1 MAIFKQIVYPYT
13 WVESKEFNLYSQG
26 PYPIVY
32 TLSFTDPYVY
42 VKNTSTTYVYTEK
55 QKFESY
61 ERKIIDSLDF
71 EPLNQARTQKLNETL
86 KIFSIKGRVVYND
99 NPIVGAVISSTLGA
113 SSSTQQNL
121 SSVTSDSLGN
131 FTLTGEYLPGQDFF
145 NLIITADKFSTYTTY
160 PFDSNE
166 NIISDLGVIV
176 LSPLVIGYEENFIKD
191 SSLSQTAI
199 DQIVASKTTFE
210 TLQQE
215 KLIDLLNT
223 LKYTLLPLV
232 LKQFFEFGVV
242 NIQEALDKKLNIKP
256 NCPDQA
262 KLTEIINK
270 KNKLVKQ
277 LDNAYKIISRVT
289 QVVNGIQILVSSL
302 QTLKS
307 TSLAVPYP
315 LPPAAS
321 NTLDETDKK
330 IKKYK
335 AILDSFTLLLNITS
349 FTLKEIIDY
358 LNLLD
363 QYIQECYPDAQ
374 QDQISTELIA
384 LTIQQTTQTSPIIS
398 DYNGFKLSVET
409 EPTTNSLKRRRA
421 IAQNKQNVV
430 MLKGEWSFSS
440 IDQILID
447 ELVFYIQQNDLK
459 AD

>member
-131 FTLTGEYLPGQDFF
+131 FTLTGEYIPGQDFF

-176 LSPLVIGYEENFIKD
+176 LSPLVIGYEENFVKD

>member
-55 QKFESY
+55 QKFEAY
-61 ERKIIDSLDF
+61 ERKIIDSLNF
-71 EPLNQARTQKLNETL
+71 EPLNQAGTQKLNETL

-131 FTLTGEYLPGQDFF
+131 FTLTGEYIPGQDFF

-176 LSPLVIGYEENFIKD
+176 LSPLVIGYEENFVKD

>member
-1 MAIFKQIVYPYT
+1 MTIFKQIVYPYT

-55 QKFESY
+55 QKFEAY
-61 ERKIIDSLDF
+61 ERKTINSLDF
-71 EPLNQARTQKLNETL
+71 EPLNQAGTQKLNETL
-86 KIFSIKGRVVYND
+86 KTFLIKGRVIYND
-99 NPIVGAVISSTLGA
+99 NPVVGAVISSTLGA

-121 SSVTSDSLGN
+121 NSVTSNSLGN
-131 FTLTGEYLPGQDFF
+131 FTLTGEYFPGQDFF
-145 NLIITADKFSTYTTY
+145 NLIIIADKFSTYTTY

-199 DQIVASKTTFE
+199 NQIVASKTTFE

-256 NCPDQA
+256 NCPDQV

-307 TSLAVPYP
+307 TSLAIPYP
-315 LPPAAS
+315 LPPAAN

-349 FTLKEIIDY
+349 LTLKEIINY

-374 QDQISTELIA
+374 QDQISAELIA

-421 IAQNKQNVV
+421 LATNKQNVV

-447 ELVFYIQQNDLK
+447 ELIFYIQQNDLK

>member
-1 MAIFKQIVYPYT
+1 MAKYKQISYPYT
-13 WVESKEFNLYSQG
+13 WVNSQEYNLYSEG

-32 TLSFTDPYVY
+32 TLSYTDLYVY
-42 VKNTSTTYVYTEK
+42 VANTSTTYLTAEK
-55 QKFESY
+55 QNFEDY
-61 ERKIIDSLDF
+61 ERGLTGSIAFTD
-71 EPLNQARTQKLNETL
+71 LNQAGTNKLNSTL
-86 KIFSIKGRVVYND
+86 NSFSIRGKVVYND
-99 NPIVGAVISSTLGA
+99 KPIVGATISITLGA
-113 SSSTQQNL
+113 LTSQDQNL
-121 SSVTSDSLGN
+121 STTTSGADGS
-131 FTLTGEYLPGQDFF
+131 FTISGKYFPGKDFF
-145 NLIITADKFSTYTTY
+145 NVIITKENFSQYTIY
-160 PFDSNE
+160 PFDSN
-166 NIISDLGVIV
+166 NIIQSDLGVIV
-176 LSPLVIGYEENFIKD
+176 LSPLVVGYEENATKI
-191 SSLSQTAI
+191 SSLSNDVK

-242 NIQEALDKKLNIKP
+242 NIQEALNKKLEVKTT
-256 NCPDQA
+256 CPDQA

-277 LDNAYKIISRVT
+277 LDNTYKIISRVT

-302 QTLKS
+302 EILKS
-307 TSLAVPYP
+307 SSLAVPYP
-315 LPPAAS
+315 LPPVANNA
-321 NTLDETDKK
+321 LDETDKK

-335 AILDSFTLLLNITS
+335 TILSSFTLLLNIVS
-349 FTLKEIIDY
+349 ITLKEIIDY

-374 QDQISTELIA
+374 QEQISNELIA
-384 LTIQQTTQTSPIIS
+384 LTIQQSIQTSPLIS
-398 DYNGFKLSVET
+398 EYNGFKLSVET

-421 IAQNKQNVV
+421 IATNKQNVV

>member
-1 MAIFKQIVYPYT
+1 MVKFKQIVYPYT
-13 WVESKEFNLYSQG
+13 WVNSQGFNLYSQG
-26 PYPIVY
+26 PYPVVY
-32 TLSFTDPYVY
+32 TMGYSDSYIYVANTPTTYLTAKKQNFEDYERGLTGSIAFTD
-42 VKNTSTTYVYTEK
+42 
-55 QKFESY
+55 
-61 ERKIIDSLDF
+61 
-71 EPLNQARTQKLNETL
+71 LNQAGTDKLNSTL
-86 KIFSIKGRVVYND
+86 DFFLISGKVVYND
-99 NPIVGAVISSTLGA
+99 KPITGATISTTLGA
-113 SSSTQQNL
+113 VSSQDQNL
-121 SSVTSDSLGN
+121 LTVTSDADGN
-131 FTLTGEYLPGQDFF
+131 FSISGKYLPGQDFF
-145 NLIITADKFSTYTTY
+145 NVIINKEKFSQYTIY
-160 PFDSNE
+160 PFDSNNVIKE
-166 NIISDLGVIV
+166 NLGVIV
-176 LSPLVIGYEENFIKD
+176 LSPLVIGYEENATKV
-191 SSLSQTAI
+191 SSLSDSI
-199 DQIVASKTTFE
+199 VDQIVASKTTFE

-215 KLIDLLNT
+215 KLIDLLKT

-242 NIQEALDKKLNIKP
+242 NIQQALDKKFEVKIA
-256 NCPDQA
+256 CPDQA

-277 LDNAYKIISRVT
+277 LDNTYKIINRVT

-302 QTLKS
+302 ETLKT
-307 TSLAVPYP
+307 TSLATPIP
-315 LPPAAS
+315 LPPAGAVIIE
-321 NTLDETDKK
+321 ETDKK

-335 AILDSFTLLLNITS
+335 AILASFALLLNITS
-349 FTLKEIIDY
+349 LTLKEIIDY

-374 QDQISTELIA
+374 QEQVSNELIA

-398 DYNGFKLSVET
+398 NYNGFKLSVET

-421 IAQNKQNVV
+421 IAQNKQNVI

>member
-1 MAIFKQIVYPYT
+1 MVKFKQIVYPYT
-13 WVESKEFNLYSQG
+13 WVNSQGFNLYSQG
-26 PYPIVY
+26 PYPVVY
-32 TLSFTDPYVY
+32 TMGYSDSYIYVANTPTTYLTAKKQNFEDYERGLTGSIAFTD
-42 VKNTSTTYVYTEK
+42 
-55 QKFESY
+55 
-61 ERKIIDSLDF
+61 
-71 EPLNQARTQKLNETL
+71 LNQAGTDKLNSTL
-86 KIFSIKGRVVYND
+86 DFFLISGKVVYND
-99 NPIVGAVISSTLGA
+99 KPITGATISTTLGA
-113 SSSTQQNL
+113 VSSQDQNL
-121 SSVTSDSLGN
+121 LTVTSDADGN
-131 FTLTGEYLPGQDFF
+131 FSISGKYLPGQDFF
-145 NLIITADKFSTYTTY
+145 NVIINKEKFSQYTIY
-160 PFDSNE
+160 PFDSNNVIKE
-166 NIISDLGVIV
+166 NLGVIV
-176 LSPLVIGYEENFIKD
+176 LSPLVIGYEENATKV
-191 SSLSQTAI
+191 SSLSDSI
-199 DQIVASKTTFE
+199 VDQIVASKTTFE

-215 KLIDLLNT
+215 KLIDLLKT

-242 NIQEALDKKLNIKP
+242 NIQQALDKKFEVKIACP
-256 NCPDQA
+256 NQA

-277 LDNAYKIISRVT
+277 LDNTYKIINRVT

-302 QTLKS
+302 ETLKT
-307 TSLAVPYP
+307 TSLATPIP
-315 LPPAAS
+315 LPPAGAVIIE
-321 NTLDETDKK
+321 ETDKK

-335 AILDSFTLLLNITS
+335 AILASFALLLNITS
-349 FTLKEIIDY
+349 LTLKEIIDY

-374 QDQISTELIA
+374 QEQVSNELIA

-398 DYNGFKLSVET
+398 NYNGFKLSVET

-421 IAQNKQNVV
+421 IAQNKQNVI

>member
-1 MAIFKQIVYPYT
+1 MVKFKQIVYPYT
-13 WVESKEFNLYSQG
+13 WVNSQEFNLYSEG

-32 TLSFTDPYVY
+32 TMGYSDLYIYVANTPTTYLTAKKQNFEAYERGLTGSIAFTD
-42 VKNTSTTYVYTEK
+42 
-55 QKFESY
+55 
-61 ERKIIDSLDF
+61 
-71 EPLNQARTQKLNETL
+71 LNQAGTDKLNSTL
-86 KIFSIKGRVVYND
+86 NDFLISGRIVYND
-99 NPIVGAVISSTLGA
+99 KPIVGANVNITLGA
-113 SSSTQQNL
+113 VSSQDQNL
-121 SSVTSDSLGN
+121 LTATTDEDGI
-131 FTLTGEYLPGQDFF
+131 FTISGKYLPGQDFF
-145 NLIITADKFSTYTTY
+145 NVIITKEKFSQYTIY
-160 PFDSNE
+160 PFDSNNVIKE
-166 NIISDLGVIV
+166 NLGVIV
-176 LSPLVIGYEENFIKD
+176 LSPLVVGYEENATQV
-191 SSLSQTAI
+191 SSLSDSVV

-215 KLIDLLNT
+215 KLIDLLQT

-232 LKQFFEFGVV
+232 LKQFFEFGIV
-242 NIQEALDKKLNIKP
+242 NVQQALDKKFEVKNT
-256 NCPDQA
+256 CPDQA
-262 KLTEIINK
+262 KLIEIINK

-277 LDNAYKIISRVT
+277 LDNTYKIINRVT
-289 QVVNGIQILVSSL
+289 QVVNGIQILVTSL
-302 QTLKS
+302 ETLKT
-307 TSLAVPYP
+307 TSLATPIP
-315 LPPAAS
+315 LPPAGAVVIE
-321 NTLDETDKK
+321 ETDKK

-335 AILDSFTLLLNITS
+335 AILASFALLLNITS
-349 FTLKEIIDY
+349 LTLKEIIDY

-374 QDQISTELIA
+374 QEQVSAELIA

>member
-71 EPLNQARTQKLNETL
+71 EPLNQAGTQKLNETL

>member
-55 QKFESY
+55 QKFEAY

-71 EPLNQARTQKLNETL
+71 EPLNQAGTQKLNETL

-166 NIISDLGVIV
+166 NIISDLGIIV
-176 LSPLVIGYEENFIKD
+176 LSPLVIGYEENFVKD

-215 KLIDLLNT
+215 KLIDLLKT

-232 LKQFFEFGVV
+232 LRQFFEFGVV
-242 NIQEALDKKLNIKP
+242 NIQEALDKKLSIKP

-277 LDNAYKIISRVT
+277 LDNTYKIISRVT

-302 QTLKS
+302 QVLKS
-307 TSLAVPYP
+307 ASLAIPYP
-315 LPPAAS
+315 LPPVAS

-349 FTLKEIIDY
+349 LTLKEIIDY

-374 QDQISTELIA
+374 QDQISAELIA

>member
-55 QKFESY
+55 QKFEAY
-61 ERKIIDSLDF
+61 ERKIIDSLNF
-71 EPLNQARTQKLNETL
+71 EPLNQAGTQKLNETL

-166 NIISDLGVIV
+166 NIISDLGIIV
-176 LSPLVIGYEENFIKD
+176 LSPLVIGYEENFVKD

-215 KLIDLLNT
+215 KLIDLLKT

-232 LKQFFEFGVV
+232 LRQFFEFGVV
-242 NIQEALDKKLNIKP
+242 NIQEALDKKLSIKP

-277 LDNAYKIISRVT
+277 LDNTYKIISRVT

-302 QTLKS
+302 QVLKS
-307 TSLAVPYP
+307 ASLAIPYP
-315 LPPAAS
+315 LPPVAS

-349 FTLKEIIDY
+349 LTLKEIIDY

-374 QDQISTELIA
+374 QDQISAELIA

>member
-1 MAIFKQIVYPYT
+1 MVKFKQIVYPYT
-13 WVESKEFNLYSQG
+13 WVNSQGYNLYSEG

-32 TLSFTDPYVY
+32 TLSYTDPYIY
-42 VKNTSTTYVYTEK
+42 VNNTPTTYLTAKK
-55 QKFESY
+55 QNFEDY
-61 ERKIIDSLDF
+61 ERGLTGSIDF
-71 EPLNQARTQKLNETL
+71 VNLNQAGTDKLNSTL
-86 KIFSIKGRVVYND
+86 DYFLISGKVVYND
-99 NPIVGAVISSTLGA
+99 KPVIGATISTTLGA
-113 SSSTQQNL
+113 VSSQDQNL
-121 SSVTSDSLGN
+121 LTVTSDTNGN
-131 FTLTGEYLPGQDFF
+131 FSISGKYSPGKDFF
-145 NLIITADKFSTYTTY
+145 NIIITKEKFSQYTIY
-160 PFDSNE
+160 PFDSNN
-166 NIISDLGVIV
+166 NIKLNLGVIV
-176 LSPLVIGYEENFIKD
+176 LSPLIVGYEENATKI
-191 SSLSQTAI
+191 SSLSNDI
-199 DQIVASKTTFE
+199 KDQIVASKTTFE

-215 KLIDLLNT
+215 KLINLLNT

-232 LKQFFEFGVV
+232 LRQFFEFGVV
-242 NIQEALDKKLNIKP
+242 NIQEALNKKLEVKTT
-256 NCPDQA
+256 CPDQA

-277 LDNAYKIISRVT
+277 LDNTYKIISRVT

-307 TSLAVPYP
+307 ASLAVPYP
-315 LPPAAS
+315 LPPGANNA
-321 NTLDETDKK
+321 LDETDKK

-349 FTLKEIIDY
+349 LTLKEIIDY

-374 QDQISTELIA
+374 QEQISNELIA
-384 LTIQQTTQTSPIIS
+384 LTIQQSTQTSPIIS

-447 ELVFYIQQNDLK
+447 ELIFYIQQNDLK

>member
-1 MAIFKQIVYPYT
+1 MAKYKQIAYPYT
-13 WVESKEFNLYSQG
+13 WVNSQEYNLYSEG

-32 TLSFTDPYVY
+32 TLSYTDLYIYVS
-42 VKNTSTTYVYTEK
+42 NTSTTYLTAKK
-55 QKFESY
+55 QNFEDY
-61 ERKIIDSLDF
+61 ERGLTGSIDFTD
-71 EPLNQARTQKLNETL
+71 LNQAGTDKLNSTL
-86 KIFSIKGRVVYND
+86 NSFSIRGKVVYND
-99 NPIVGAVISSTLGA
+99 KPIVGATISITLGA
-113 SSSTQQNL
+113 LTSQDQNL
-121 SSVTSDSLGN
+121 STTTSGADGS
-131 FTLTGEYLPGQDFF
+131 FTISGKYFPGKDFF
-145 NLIITADKFSTYTTY
+145 NVIITKEKFSQYTTY
-160 PFDSNE
+160 PFDSNN
-166 NIISDLGVIV
+166 NIKSDLGVIV
-176 LSPLVIGYEENFIKD
+176 LSPLVVGYEENATKI
-191 SSLSQTAI
+191 SSLSNDVK

-232 LKQFFEFGVV
+232 LRQFFEFGVV
-242 NIQEALDKKLNIKP
+242 NIQQALDKKLEVKTT
-256 NCPDQA
+256 CPDQA

-277 LDNAYKIISRVT
+277 LDNTYKIISRVT
-289 QVVNGIQILVSSL
+289 QVMNGIQILVSSL

-307 TSLAVPYP
+307 ASLAVPYP
-315 LPPAAS
+315 LPPVAS

-335 AILDSFTLLLNITS
+335 AILASFTLLLNITS
-349 FTLKEIIDY
+349 LTLKEIIDY

-374 QDQISTELIA
+374 QDQISAELIA

>member
-1 MAIFKQIVYPYT
+1 MAKYKQIAYPYT
-13 WVESKEFNLYSQG
+13 WVNSQEYNLYSEG

-32 TLSFTDPYVY
+32 TLSPTDLYVY
-42 VKNTSTTYVYTEK
+42 VNKTFNTYVYTEK
-55 QKFESY
+55 NKFEAY
-61 ERKIIDSLDF
+61 ERKLTDSLEFKD
-71 EPLNQARTQKLNETL
+71 LNQEGTDKLNSTL
-86 KIFSIKGRVVYND
+86 NYFIISGTVVYND
-99 NPIVGAVISSTLGA
+99 KPIAGATISITLGA
-113 SSSTQQNL
+113 LASQDQNL
-121 SSVTSDSLGN
+121 STTTSEKDGTFAITGN
-131 FTLTGEYLPGQDFF
+131 YFPGEDFF
-145 NLIITADKFSTYTTY
+145 NVIITKENFSQYTIY
-160 PFDSNE
+160 PFDSNNNIKE
-166 NIISDLGVIV
+166 NLGVVV
-176 LSPLVIGYEENFIKD
+176 LSPLIIGYEENATKI
-191 SSLSQTAI
+191 SSLSDSVV

-215 KLIDLLNT
+215 KLINLLKT

-242 NIQEALDKKLNIKP
+242 NIQEALDKKFEVKTT
-256 NCPDQA
+256 CPDQV

-277 LDNAYKIISRVT
+277 LDNSYKIISRVT
-289 QVVNGIQILVSSL
+289 QVVNGIQILISSL

-307 TSLAVPYP
+307 VSLAIPYP
-315 LPPAAS
+315 LPPSANA
-321 NTLDETDKK
+321 TLDETDKK

-349 FTLKEIIDY
+349 ITLKEIIDY

-363 QYIQECYPDAQ
+363 QYILNCYPDANQ
-374 QDQISTELIA
+374 EQISAELIA
-384 LTIQQTTQTSPIIS
+384 LTIQQSTQTSPLIS
-398 DYNGFKLSVET
+398 EYNGFKLNVET

-421 IAQNKQNVV
+421 IATNKQNVV

>member
-71 EPLNQARTQKLNETL
+71 EPLNQAGTQKLNETL

-176 LSPLVIGYEENFIKD
+176 LSPLVIGYEENFVKD

-447 ELVFYIQQNDLK
+447 ELVFYIQQNNLK

>member
-1 MAIFKQIVYPYT
+1 MAKYKQIAYPYT
-13 WVESKEFNLYSQG
+13 WVNSQEYNLYSEG

-32 TLSFTDPYVY
+32 TLSPTDLYVY
-42 VKNTSTTYVYTEK
+42 VNKTFNTYVYTEK
-55 QKFESY
+55 NKFEAY
-61 ERKIIDSLDF
+61 ERKLTGSLEFKD
-71 EPLNQARTQKLNETL
+71 LNQEGTDKLNSTL
-86 KIFSIKGRVVYND
+86 NYFIISGTVVYND
-99 NPIVGAVISSTLGA
+99 KPITGATISITLGA
-113 SSSTQQNL
+113 LASQDQNL
-121 SSVTSDSLGN
+121 STTTSREDGTFAITGN
-131 FTLTGEYLPGQDFF
+131 YFPGKDFF
-145 NLIITADKFSTYTTY
+145 NVIITKENFSQYTIY
-160 PFDSNE
+160 PFDSNN
-166 NIISDLGVIV
+166 NIKEDLGVVV
-176 LSPLVIGYEENFIKD
+176 LSPLVVGYEENATKI
-191 SSLSQTAI
+191 SSLSDNVV
-199 DQIVASKTTFE
+199 DQIVVSKTTFE

-215 KLIDLLNT
+215 KLINLLKT

-242 NIQEALDKKLNIKP
+242 NIQEALDKKFEVKTT
-256 NCPDQA
+256 CPDQV

-277 LDNAYKIISRVT
+277 LDNSYKIISRVT
-289 QVVNGIQILVSSL
+289 QVVNGIQILISSL

-307 TSLAVPYP
+307 VSLAIPYP
-315 LPPAAS
+315 LPPSA
-321 NTLDETDKK
+321 NTALDETDKK

-349 FTLKEIIDY
+349 ITLKEIIDY

-363 QYIQECYPDAQ
+363 QYILDCYPDANQ
-374 QDQISTELIA
+374 EQISAELIA
-384 LTIQQTTQTSPIIS
+384 LTIQQSTQTSPLIS
-398 DYNGFKLSVET
+398 EYNGFKLNVET

-421 IAQNKQNVV
+421 IATNKQNVV

>member
-55 QKFESY
+55 QKFEAY
-61 ERKIIDSLDF
+61 ERKIIDSLNF
-71 EPLNQARTQKLNETL
+71 EPLNQAGTQKLNETL

-176 LSPLVIGYEENFIKD
+176 LSPLVIGYEENFVKD